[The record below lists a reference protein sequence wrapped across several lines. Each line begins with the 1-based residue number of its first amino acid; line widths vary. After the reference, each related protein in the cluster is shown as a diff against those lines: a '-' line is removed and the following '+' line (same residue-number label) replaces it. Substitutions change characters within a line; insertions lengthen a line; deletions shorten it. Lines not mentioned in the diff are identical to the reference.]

1 MPSADSIG
9 VVTICRPAQE
19 FSERRRPR
27 RRDRRRGRRA
37 VCRIFRATYFP
48 QARRCHPRARNYRR
62 APRRTRRRRG
72 CPPREAAP
80 KVLSDKKNWVA
91 WTPEGFYDATPGA
104 LLPYGVDAGMS
115 ADLKAS
121 AISADEFRHEV
132 AELAKYGRVL
142 VLLTPVIRAPPP
154 ATARH

>member
-1 MPSADSIG
+1 MVAAYGDG
-9 VVTICRPAQE
+9 TIRWH
-19 FSERRRPR
+19 RM
-27 RRDRRRGRRA
+27 DDGRELLA
-37 VCRIFRATYFP
+37 L
-48 QARRCHPRARNYRR
+48 Q
-62 APRRTRRRRG
+62 
-72 CPPREAAP
+72 
-80 KVLSDKKNWVA
+80 VLSDKKNWVA

-104 LLPYGVDAGMS
+104 LLPYGVDAGTS